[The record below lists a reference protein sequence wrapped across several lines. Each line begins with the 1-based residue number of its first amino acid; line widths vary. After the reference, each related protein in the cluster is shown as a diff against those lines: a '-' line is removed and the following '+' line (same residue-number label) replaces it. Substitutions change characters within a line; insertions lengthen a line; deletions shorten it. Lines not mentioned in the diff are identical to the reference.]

1 MKGIQQGAQGA
12 CLLAQADV
20 GSRATMVQQGTIRP
34 SEEPQIGM
42 NSTWILPSNLNAQ
55 QRQIFSKPDGSYFDP
70 ATTPQTK
77 PKNTYQTRSAN
88 NARRVA
94 RDNLDGAANPYPQVK
109 PRDIQPNK
117 RDTYLIEMKNCV
129 DTSPT
134 QQAEKAR

>member
-1 MKGIQQGAQGA
+1 MA
-12 CLLAQADV
+12 
-20 GSRATMVQQGTIRP
+20 RP
-34 SEEPQIGM
+34 AGETQIGM
-42 NSTWILPSNLNAQ
+42 IPTWLLLSNLNAQ
-55 QRQIFSKPDGSYFDP
+55 QRRKFSKPG
-70 ATTPQTK
+70 ANIVTPTQQPRPERNLT
-77 PKNTYQTRSAN
+77 NTYQTRSAN